1 MEKWQ
6 QIARSFE
13 TYDLEDTGS
22 AFNPWRD
29 MVKQVPSG
37 PHSHF
42 GDYVLTEDACKRIAE
57 LEREVAR
64 RPDIPGM
71 LAKFAELTGDPI
83 CADPEATEWVS
94 WPETFAS
101 TAGPHGGIGGQAIT
115 AFQVYGFRGG
125 NHAMMCCAGKW
136 RRWANTS
143 EMSWERGGE

>member
-42 GDYVLTEDACKRIAE
+42 GDYVLTEDACKVIAE
-57 LEREVAR
+57 LARVLDAVRPVIAASVAARGDDPSDDYADVRALRLIDGLAARE
-64 RPDIPGM
+64 M
-71 LAKFAELTGDPI
+71 
-83 CADPEATEWVS
+83 
-94 WPETFAS
+94 
-101 TAGPHGGIGGQAIT
+101 
-115 AFQVYGFRGG
+115 
-125 NHAMMCCAGKW
+125 
-136 RRWANTS
+136 
-143 EMSWERGGE
+143 GGE